1 VEKEKIIAFCYD
13 FDKTLTPDD
22 MQSQGFI
29 QSLGA
34 TPYDFWEET
43 AKTTIKGNMDSNL
56 SYMYMMLKKYNERSG
71 PLTREE
77 LKSYGVGLRF
87 FPGVMNW
94 FLLINRFA
102 ETLGVKVEHYVISS
116 GIKEMIE
123 GCAIAKFFKKIYASS
138 FYYESNIAVWPAM
151 VVNYTNK
158 TQFLF
163 RISKGYLDETDERVN
178 DSISPENYRIP
189 FKRII
194 YLGDSVTDIPCM
206 KVVTSYG
213 GYSLGIYDSELSN
226 SKRVERMLQEK
237 RICNF
242 FQSDYRENSPLFQ
255 ACCDI
260 IKKIKEDD

>member
-1 VEKEKIIAFCYD
+1 MGKEKIIAFCYD

-29 QSLGA
+29 QSLGVSS
-34 TPYDFWEET
+34 YDFWKET
-43 AKTTIKGNMDSNL
+43 SETTRKGNMDSNL
-56 SYMYMMLKKYNERSG
+56 SYMYTMLKKYNEKSG
-71 PLTREE
+71 PLTKDA
-77 LKSYGVGLRF
+77 LQSYGVGLAF
-87 FPGVMNW
+87 FPGVLNW
-94 FLLINRFA
+94 FLLINKFA
-102 ETLGVKVEHYVISS
+102 KTLGVKVEHYIISS

-163 RISKGYLDETDERVN
+163 RISKGFLDETDERVN
-178 DSISPENYRIP
+178 EAISPEDYRIP
-189 FKRII
+189 FKRIL
-194 YLGDSVTDIPCM
+194 YLGDSATDIPCM
-206 KVVTSYG
+206 KVVTNYG
-213 GYSLGIYDSELSN
+213 GYSLGIYDSVLSN

-237 RICNF
+237 RIWKY
-242 FQSDYRENSPLFQ
+242 FQSDYRENSPLFV

-260 IKKIKEDD
+260 IREISLDD